1 MAPNAI
7 LSSKYTESYYSVI
20 MNDFMAGCQSV
31 HARASTW
38 IAACFGDDVQSMCL
52 GEQTRKRPSCASAGA
67 LKVNLGKLDACG
79 EEQRWTEGNSGRDE
93 GSYKGPCDGPMQK
106 RASWTEIGVS
116 ASSGDVAPHPA
127 DYDQM
132 GEEYHGEPQP
142 QRAGRPGKSAADG
155 VESVESDQ
163 RTAPDGEARR
173 EPP

>member
-1 MAPNAI
+1 MQRGFNTKDRD
-7 LSSKYTESYYSVI
+7 LC
-20 MNDFMAGCQSV
+20 G
-31 HARASTW
+31 
-38 IAACFGDDVQSMCL
+38 
-52 GEQTRKRPSCASAGA
+52 
-67 LKVNLGKLDACG
+67 LDACR
-79 EEQRWTEGNSGRDE
+79 EQQRWTEGNSGRDE

-155 VESVESDQ
+155 VESVEGNQ
-163 RTAPDGEARR
+163 RTAPDGEACR